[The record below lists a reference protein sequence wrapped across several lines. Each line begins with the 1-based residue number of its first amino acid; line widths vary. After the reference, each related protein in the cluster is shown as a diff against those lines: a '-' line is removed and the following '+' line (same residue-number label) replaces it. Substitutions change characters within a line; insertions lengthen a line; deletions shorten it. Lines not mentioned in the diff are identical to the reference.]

1 MSKKFIITIQD
12 DHGLRQFSLSR
23 SIKKR
28 IKYIVAV
35 VLGVV
40 ALSMG
45 ANLIQQSYICSVK
58 DSLNILEDKNK
69 NLLTNNDLL
78 STKLTKLQTK
88 IDSKSEELASLD
100 AQLNTIEEMIGLSPS
115 PDLEIT
121 ERVELASI
129 TSEQMEEVFQDIPNG
144 SPIEYK
150 GITSRFGYRHHPLLK
165 RKAFHKGSDMR
176 AAMKTPVYAT
186 ANAVVE
192 YAGWHKRSG
201 FGRLVILSHNYGFKT
216 YFGHLKKINVKMG
229 QVIKKGDLIA
239 YTGNSG
245 KSNGPHLHYEVQFI
259 AKALNPFNFI
269 KWTVANYQDIFTKE
283 KQVPWHSLITMINK
297 RSNKEV
303 LAKAPKVVKT
313 SQNKAIPVT
322 IPPLSQQVRISQ
334 AN

>member
-12 DHGLRQFSLSR
+12 NHGLRQFSLSK

-28 IKYIVAV
+28 IKYIAAV
-35 VLGVV
+35 VFGVV
-40 ALSMG
+40 AISMG

-69 NLLTNNDLL
+69 NLLTNNGLL

-100 AQLNTIEEMIGLSPS
+100 VQLNTIEEMIGLSPS
-115 PDLEIT
+115 HDLEIS

-313 SQNKAIPVT
+313 SQNKAIRVT